1 MKILFCKRDLQK
13 DKDGKMADKKKD
25 EASFG
30 TKFKKIF
37 GAFIL
42 CLIGVVLGSYV
53 VSSFF
58 AFGTLKI
65 GNFGEIF
72 ANQQFKSIFMII
84 SLIALVVMLIMFSN
98 HAFKFNEKP
107 KAKVETKGGISKY
120 YDTHWITNE
129 ELKTNPDFKFHY
141 YEDLHKSDN
150 IGIPIRAELINGRLN
165 VNMYKPIHTL
175 VIGTTGAGKTTQF
188 IDPTIQ
194 ILSESHAK
202 PCIVV
207 TDPKGEIYDNHS
219 EKLRKNGYRVL
230 TFDLKEPFKSACWN
244 PMTRAYEL
252 NERAMNLNREVVVH
266 HNDDPRDFSL
276 KCVSQVYYGEW
287 YEFDGF
293 AFSDVQTLNSHQAS
307 LKQILKTEAFEE
319 LKDIASVLCPI
330 ESSQDPIWD
339 RGARDLVLGTMLAML
354 EDSENPE
361 LGMTKDKFNFYN
373 LAQILAL
380 KDNDAYNPFK
390 TLTEYFQGRDEHS
403 KATQLANQVL
413 TNADKT
419 KMSYMGI
426 VANRMGLFSDMG
438 VCYATS
444 VNEMDLKTFTDQPTA
459 IFIKIPDEKTTR
471 HPIATMF
478 VSQLYK
484 ILVDVANKRGGE
496 LPKTVYFLLDEF
508 GNMPKI
514 ENFET
519 IITVARSRKIFFT
532 LILQSYAQLT
542 IKYGQDV
549 SATVKDNCNIHIFIA
564 SNDDGTKEEFSKRC
578 GNISV
583 ETETTSVSKGG
594 EEGAKE
600 SKSVNVQLDT
610 RPLIYPA
617 ELGALK
623 PNSGECIV
631 SILQRNPIRA
641 VFTPSYKCSVYD
653 MSKAPADNSL
663 PNQLDES
670 KAYYDIRIR
679 NQKVLRKAPANPNGG
694 SNNNPFDF

>member
-1 MKILFCKRDLQK
+1 
-13 DKDGKMADKKKD
+13 MADKEEKDSKK
-25 EASFG
+25 SG
-30 TKFKKIF
+30 GSFKKAF
-37 GAFIL
+37 GALFFGL
-42 CLIGVVLGSYV
+42 LGIIVGAYLVASYFATGKISLDV
-53 VSSFF
+53 MALTTNQSF
-58 AFGTLKI
+58 T
-65 GNFGEIF
+65 N
-72 ANQQFKSIFMII
+72 IFMII
-84 SLIALVVMLIMFSN
+84 VGIGAVFLLIAISN
-98 HAFKFNEKP
+98 HKFKKDDG
-107 KAKVETKGGISKY
+107 KAKVETKGGIKKF
-120 YDTHWITNE
+120 YDTNWITID
-129 ELKTNPDFKFHY
+129 ELKNNKDFKFHY

-150 IGIPIRAELINGRLN
+150 VGIPIRAELVNNKLQ

-188 IDPTIQ
+188 INPTMQ

-202 PCIVV
+202 PCLVI
-207 TDPKGEIYDNHS
+207 TDPKGEIYDLHS
-219 EKLRKNGYRVL
+219 EKLRKNGYRVM
-230 TFDLKEPFKSACWN
+230 TFDLKEPFQSTRWN
-244 PMTRAYEL
+244 PLTRAYEL

-293 AFSDVQTLNSHQAS
+293 AFADVQTLQSHQAS

-319 LKDIASVLCPI
+319 IKDIASVLCPI

-339 RGARDLVLGTMLAML
+339 RGARDLVQGILLAML
-354 EDSENPE
+354 EDSEDPS
-361 LGMTKDKFNFYN
+361 LGMTAEKFNFYN
-373 LAQILAL
+373 LSQIAGL

-390 TLTEYFQGRDEHS
+390 SLTEYFQGRDIHS
-403 KATQLANQVL
+403 QAAQLANQVL

-426 VANRMGLFSDMG
+426 VSNRMGLFTDMG

-444 VNEMDLKTFTDQPTA
+444 VNEMDLKTFADQPTA

-484 ILVDVANKRGGE
+484 ILVDVANKRGGA
-496 LPKTVYFLLDEF
+496 LPRDVYFLLDEF

-519 IITVARSRKIFFT
+519 IITVARSRRIYFT

-542 IKYGQDV
+542 IKYGQEV
-549 SATVKDNCNIHIFIA
+549 GATVKDNCNIHIFIA

-583 ETETTSVSKGG
+583 ETETTSISKGG
-594 EEGAKE
+594 EEGAK
-600 SKSVNVQLDT
+600 SSSSVNVQLDT

-617 ELGALK
+617 ELGSLK

-631 SILQRNPIRA
+631 SILQRNPIRSI
-641 VFTPSYKCSVYD
+641 FTPSYMCSVYD
-653 MSKAPADNSL
+653 MSPAPANNSL
-663 PNQLDES
+663 PQKLDEQ
-670 KAYYDIRIR
+670 AIYYDIRLR
-679 NQKVLRKAPANPNGG
+679 NQKILKKPG
-694 SNNNPFDF
+694 SNNGGAPAAPKGNANPFDF

>member
-1 MKILFCKRDLQK
+1 
-13 DKDGKMADKKKD
+13 MADKEK
-25 EASFG
+25 SSSGFG
-30 TKFKKIF
+30 KKFKKVI
-37 GAFIL
+37 GLFIL
-42 CLIGVVLGSYV
+42 LALIAVVLSYVFACFIAIGTISFDIQAMQQNQTFNNMFLIGIAITFVGAL
-53 VSSFF
+53 
-58 AFGTLKI
+58 
-65 GNFGEIF
+65 
-72 ANQQFKSIFMII
+72 II
-84 SLIALVVMLIMFSN
+84 LSN
-98 HAFKFNEKP
+98 HKFDKDLG
-107 KAKVETKGGISKY
+107 KAKVETKGGIKKF
-120 YDTHWITNE
+120 YDTNWITID
-129 ELKTNPDFKFHY
+129 ELKENKDFKFHY

-150 IGIPIRAELINGRLN
+150 VGIPIRAELVNNKLQ

-188 IDPTIQ
+188 INPTMQ

-202 PCIVV
+202 PCLVI
-207 TDPKGEIYDNHS
+207 TDPKGEIYDLHS
-219 EKLRKNGYRVL
+219 EKLRKNGYRVM
-230 TFDLKEPFKSACWN
+230 TFDLKEPFQSTRWN
-244 PMTRAYEL
+244 PLTRAYEL

-293 AFSDVQTLNSHQAS
+293 AFADVQTLQSHQAS
-307 LKQILKTEAFEE
+307 LKQMLKTEAFEE

-330 ESSQDPIWD
+330 ESNNDPIWD
-339 RGARDLVLGTMLAML
+339 RGARDLVQGTLLAML

-361 LGMTKDKFNFYN
+361 LGMTPDKFNFYN
-373 LAQILAL
+373 LSQILAM

-390 TLTEYFQGRDEHS
+390 TLTEYFQGRDQHS
-403 KATQLANQVL
+403 QATQLSNQVL

-426 VANRMGLFSDMG
+426 VTNRMGLFSDMG
-438 VCYATS
+438 ICYATS
-444 VNEMDLKTFTDQPTA
+444 ENEMDLKTFADQPTA

-484 ILVDVANKRGGE
+484 ILVDVANKRGGA
-496 LPKTVYFLLDEF
+496 LPRDVYFLLDEF

-519 IITVARSRKIFFT
+519 IITVARSRRIYFT

-542 IKYGQDV
+542 IKYGQEV
-549 SATVKDNCNIHIFIA
+549 GATVKDNCNIHIFIA

-583 ETETTSVSKGG
+583 ETETTSISKGS

-600 SKSVNVQLDT
+600 SKNVNVQLDT

-617 ELGALK
+617 ELGSLK

-631 SILQRNPIRA
+631 SILQRNPIRSI
-641 VFTPSYKCSVYD
+641 FTPSYLCDVYD
-653 MSKAPADNSL
+653 MTPAPEDRQL
-663 PNQLDES
+663 PQKLDEQ
-670 KAYYDIRIR
+670 AIYYDIRIR
-679 NQKVLRKAPANPNGG
+679 NEKVLKKANQNNNSSANGN
-694 SNNNPFDF
+694 SSNPFDF

>member
-1 MKILFCKRDLQK
+1 
-13 DKDGKMADKKKD
+13 MADKKEKK
-25 EASFG
+25 ESSG
-30 TKFKKIF
+30 GGKFKKVLLL
-37 GAFIL
+37 FIL
-42 CLIGVVLGSYV
+42 GFALVIVVAFV
-53 VSSFF
+53 FASFITYGGIKLDDINTMF
-58 AFGTLKI
+58 DNST
-65 GNFGEIF
+65 
-72 ANQQFKSIFMII
+72 FKSMFLLVFFIA
-84 SLIALVVMLIMFSN
+84 LIAMLIMLSN
-98 HAFKFNEKP
+98 HKFKDGET
-107 KAKVETKGGISKY
+107 KAKVETKGGIKKY
-120 YDTHWITNE
+120 YDTNWISAD
-129 ELKTNPDFKFHY
+129 ELKSNPDFKFHY
-141 YEDLHKSDN
+141 YDDLHRSDN
-150 IGIPIRAELINGRLN
+150 VGIPIRAELIGNKLN

-188 IDPTIQ
+188 INPTVQ

-202 PCIVV
+202 PCLVV
-207 TDPKGEIYDNHS
+207 TDPKGEIYDAHS

-230 TFDLKEPFKSACWN
+230 TFDLKEPFQSACWN

-252 NERAMNLNREVVVH
+252 NQRAMNLNDEVVIH

-293 AFSDVQTLNSHQAS
+293 AFADVQTLNSHQAS
-307 LKQILKTEAFEE
+307 LKQILKDNAFDE
-319 LKDIASVLCPI
+319 LKDLASVLCPI
-330 ESSQDPIWD
+330 ESQNDPIWD

-373 LAQILAL
+373 LSQILAL
-380 KDNDAYNPFK
+380 KDNDPYNPFK
-390 TLTEYFQGRDEHS
+390 TLTEYFQGRDVHS
-403 KATQLANQVL
+403 KATQLANQVI

-438 VCYATS
+438 VCYCTS

-484 ILVDVANKRGGE
+484 ILVDVANKRGGA
-496 LPKTVYFLLDEF
+496 LPRDVYFLLDEF

-514 ENFET
+514 ENFDT
-519 IITVARSRKIFFT
+519 IITVARSRRIYFT

-542 IKYGQDV
+542 IKYGQEV

-564 SNDDGTKEEFSKRC
+564 SNDDNTKEEFSKRC

-583 ETETTSVSKGG
+583 ETETTSISKGG

-617 ELGALK
+617 ELGSLK

-641 VFTPSYKCSVYD
+641 IFTPSYKCDVYD
-653 MSKAPADNSL
+653 MTPAPHNNEL
-663 PNQLDES
+663 PKQLNES
-670 KAYYDIRIR
+670 EVYYDIHIR
-679 NQKVLRKAPANPNGG
+679 NQKVLRKSAPQGSG
-694 SNNNPFDF
+694 SNTSGSKPSGSNPFDF

>member
-1 MKILFCKRDLQK
+1 MCIAQK

-37 GAFIL
+37 GAFIF
-42 CLIGVVLGSYV
+42 CLIGVVIGSYII
-53 VSSFF
+53 SSFF

-373 LAQILAL
+373 LAQILA
-380 KDNDAYNPFK
+380 K
-390 TLTEYFQGRDEHS
+390 T
-403 KATQLANQVL
+403 
-413 TNADKT
+413 
-419 KMSYMGI
+419 MM
-426 VANRMGLFSDMG
+426 
-438 VCYATS
+438 
-444 VNEMDLKTFTDQPTA
+444 PT
-459 IFIKIPDEKTTR
+459 
-471 HPIATMF
+471 
-478 VSQLYK
+478 
-484 ILVDVANKRGGE
+484 
-496 LPKTVYFLLDEF
+496 
-508 GNMPKI
+508 
-514 ENFET
+514 
-519 IITVARSRKIFFT
+519 
-532 LILQSYAQLT
+532 
-542 IKYGQDV
+542 
-549 SATVKDNCNIHIFIA
+549 IH
-564 SNDDGTKEEFSKRC
+564 
-578 GNISV
+578 
-583 ETETTSVSKGG
+583 
-594 EEGAKE
+594 
-600 SKSVNVQLDT
+600 
-610 RPLIYPA
+610 
-617 ELGALK
+617 
-623 PNSGECIV
+623 
-631 SILQRNPIRA
+631 
-641 VFTPSYKCSVYD
+641 
-653 MSKAPADNSL
+653 
-663 PNQLDES
+663 
-670 KAYYDIRIR
+670 
-679 NQKVLRKAPANPNGG
+679 LRL
-694 SNNNPFDF
+694 

>member
-1 MKILFCKRDLQK
+1 
-13 DKDGKMADKKKD
+13 MADKDKSSS
-25 EASFG
+25 EFG
-30 TKFKKIF
+30 SKFKKAF
-37 GAFIL
+37 GLFIL
-42 CLIGVVLGSYV
+42 GMIFVFIIAYLAASFIAVGEISFDFATLMNN
-53 VSSFF
+53 SSF
-58 AFGTLKI
+58 T
-65 GNFGEIF
+65 
-72 ANQQFKSIFMII
+72 SIFMIVGGV
-84 SLIALVVMLIMFSN
+84 SLIFILIAISN
-98 HAFKFNEKP
+98 HKFDKNFN
-107 KAKVETKGGISKY
+107 KAKVETKGGLKKY
-120 YDTHWITNE
+120 YDTNWITLE
-129 ELKTNPDFKFHY
+129 ELKENKDFKFHY
-141 YEDLHKSDN
+141 YEDLHRSDN
-150 IGIPIRAELINGRLN
+150 IGIPIRAELVNGKLQ

-188 IDPTIQ
+188 INPTMQ

-202 PCIVV
+202 PCLVI
-207 TDPKGEIYDNHS
+207 TDPKGEIYDLHS
-219 EKLRKNGYRVL
+219 EKLRKNGYRVM
-230 TFDLKEPFKSACWN
+230 TFDLKEPFQSTRWN
-244 PMTRAYEL
+244 PLARAYEL

-293 AFSDVQTLNSHQAS
+293 AFADVQTLQSHQAS
-307 LKQILKTEAFEE
+307 LKQKLKTDAFEE
-319 LKDIASVLCPI
+319 LKDIATVLCPI
-330 ESSQDPIWD
+330 ESNNDPIWD
-339 RGARDLVLGTMLAML
+339 RGARDLVQGTLLAML

-361 LGMTKDKFNFYN
+361 LGMTPERFNFYN
-373 LAQILAL
+373 LAKIVGL

-390 TLTEYFQGRDEHS
+390 SLTEYFQGRDAHS
-403 KATQLANQVL
+403 QASQLANQVL

-426 VANRMGLFSDMG
+426 VSNRMGLFADMG

-444 VNEMDLKTFTDQPTA
+444 FNEMDLKTFADQPTA

-484 ILVDVANKRGGE
+484 ILVDVANKRGGA
-496 LPKTVYFLLDEF
+496 LPRDVYFLLDEF

-519 IITVARSRKIFFT
+519 IITVARSRRIYFT

-542 IKYGQDV
+542 IKYGQEV
-549 SATVKDNCNIHIFIA
+549 ASAVKDNCNIHIFIA
-564 SNDDGTKEEFSKRC
+564 SNDDATKEEFSKRC

-583 ETETTSVSKGG
+583 ETETTSISKGG

-600 SKSVNVQLDT
+600 SKNVNVQLDT

-617 ELGALK
+617 ELSAMK

-641 VFTPSYKCSVYD
+641 VFTPSYLCNVYD
-653 MSKAPADNSL
+653 MTPAPADNSL
-663 PNQLDES
+663 PQRLDEDEI
-670 KAYYDIRIR
+670 YYDIRKR
-679 NQKVLRKAPANPNGG
+679 NEKVLKKSGGTGPGG
-694 SNNNPFDF
+694 SLPKGNNPFDF